1 MSRSLNALV
10 GMEEIVINFTYSNE
24 IVLLL
29 IFSNQIKIFNGWRTN
44 MIGIGSRRLGS
55 VRGMV

>member
-29 IFSNQIKIFNGWRTN
+29 IFSNQMKIFNGWRTN
-44 MIGIGSRRLGS
+44 MISIGSRRLGS

>member
-29 IFSNQIKIFNGWRTN
+29 IFSNQMKIFNGWRIN